1 MGCCSLS
8 KDIRKIK
15 PNEIIINGKLEFYIK
30 NEDNIFHSSPNL
42 YIKNREA
49 ETEERNINSSTPI
62 NLDSVENK
70 VMNIANIKK
79 EEKDADDTKNGDEDK
94 SNHKK
99 FLKNFSNN
107 ENIDNYNE
115 YKQENIEKDKIIL
128 VESVA
133 TNSYLVGS
141 KSINI
146 INNSD
151 SNNIDNFK
159 AKNNEKQPE
168 IENDINGIINCE
180 LNEGN

>member
-1 MGCCSLS
+1 MGHCSLS
-8 KDIRKIK
+8 KDVRKIK
-15 PNEIIINGKLEFYIK
+15 PNEIINLKLEFNVK
-30 NEDNIFHSSPNL
+30 NEDNIFHSLPNL
-42 YIKNREA
+42 YIKNRKA
-49 ETEERNINSSTPI
+49 KTDERNINSSTPI

-70 VMNIANIKK
+70 VMNIANKKK
-79 EEKDADDTKNGDEDK
+79 EEKDGDDTKNDEEDK

-99 FLKNFSNN
+99 FLKNLSNN
-107 ENIDNYNE
+107 GNICNYKELEEN
-115 YKQENIEKDKIIL
+115 KENDKIIL
-128 VESVA
+128 VDSAA

-146 INNSD
+146 INNSN

-159 AKNNEKQPE
+159 TKNNEKQPE

>member
-15 PNEIIINGKLEFYIK
+15 PNEIINGKLEFYIK
-30 NEDNIFHSSPNL
+30 NEDNIFNSSPNL
-42 YIKNREA
+42 YIKNGEA

-70 VMNIANIKK
+70 VMNIANKKK
-79 EEKDADDTKNGDEDK
+79 EEKDGDETKNGNRDK

-107 ENIDNYNE
+107 GNIDNYNE

-180 LNEGN
+180 LNEVN

>member
-1 MGCCSLS
+1 MGHCSLS
-8 KDIRKIK
+8 KDVRKIK
-15 PNEIIINGKLEFYIK
+15 PNEIINLKLEFNVK
-30 NEDNIFHSSPNL
+30 NEDNIFHSLPNL
-42 YIKNREA
+42 YIKNRKA
-49 ETEERNINSSTPI
+49 ETDERNINSSTPI

-70 VMNIANIKK
+70 VMNIANKKK
-79 EEKDADDTKNGDEDK
+79 EEKDGDDTKNDDEDK

-99 FLKNFSNN
+99 FLKNLSNN
-107 ENIDNYNE
+107 GNIGNYKELEEN
-115 YKQENIEKDKIIL
+115 KENDKIIL
-128 VESVA
+128 VDSAA
-133 TNSYLVGS
+133 TNIYLVGS

-146 INNSD
+146 INNSN